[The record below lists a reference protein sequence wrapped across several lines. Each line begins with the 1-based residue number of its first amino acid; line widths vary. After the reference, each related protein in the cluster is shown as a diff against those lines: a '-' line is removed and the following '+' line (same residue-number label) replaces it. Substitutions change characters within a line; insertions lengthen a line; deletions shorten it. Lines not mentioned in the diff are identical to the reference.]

1 MQVGVCR
8 LTLHIGSS
16 HSLKEKRQV
25 VRSLVERLRRQ
36 YNVAVAE
43 VEEQDAW
50 QTAVLGLAVVSNQ
63 AGHADRQLAAIVE
76 HVAATRLDVQ
86 IVDQQV
92 EIIPF

>member
-1 MQVGVCR
+1 MHVGVCR
-8 LTLHIGSS
+8 LTLRLAAG

-25 VRSLVERLRRQ
+25 IRSLVERLRGR
-36 YNVAVAE
+36 YNVAAAE
-43 VEEQDAW
+43 VEEQDSW

-63 AGHADRQLAAIVE
+63 ARHADRQLAVILE
-76 HVAATRLDVQ
+76 HVATSRLDAE